1 MSRQK
6 EIMKEVEEIKK
17 LLDSISQRLEHI
29 SNQERKFDLDICIH
43 LEHMSWETHRMSN
56 NLKELQAMG
65 GF

>member
-1 MSRQK
+1 
-6 EIMKEVEEIKK
+6 MKEVEEIKR
-17 LLDSISQRLEHI
+17 LLESISNRLENI
-29 SNQERKFDLDICIH
+29 SQQEKQFDLDVCIS